1 MKSIFRIV
9 VFLACVGAALAV
21 QPGLNVVEFSEAS
34 FPASS
39 GQAPLLSGSTAFIP
53 FGLTF
58 QGSTHLVSASV
69 FTSAGTDALGVAPVQ
84 CAAGTACF
92 ETNFTGSMT
101 FIFNDGAADSPG
113 ATSAKFFWLSG
124 AVAATTSPI
133 TAIWRDA
140 QGNVFA
146 TDTLAAQPV
155 PASGFI
161 SGQFSHTAP
170 AGTTISSVT
179 FTGAP
184 ESYGVG
190 RVEFTLEDA
199 TDRTVRA
206 DNTASADLV
215 ASQILCPATAGAAVR
230 VMVCNLG
237 TLAAAA
243 SSSSVSA
250 FTDVGGGPAPGGS
263 LSVVAT
269 AALASQQCTIVS
281 ANAAGCLGGR
291 CEITANVNTGAPS
304 IPETNTTNNRLT
316 LSCAVPPR

>member
-9 VFLACVGAALAV
+9 VFLACLGAALAV

-39 GQAPLLSGSTAFIP
+39 GQFPLLSGSTAFIP

-58 QGSTHLVSASV
+58 QGSAHLVNSTF
-69 FTSAGTDALGVAPVQ
+69 FTTAGTDALGVAPVD
-84 CAAGTACF
+84 CATGTACF
-92 ETNFTGSMT
+92 ETNPTGSMT

-113 ATSAKFFWLSG
+113 ATSAKFFWVSVNTG
-124 AVAATTSPI
+124 TTTSPI
-133 TAIWRDA
+133 TATWRDA

-146 TDTLAAQPV
+146 TDTLAPQ
-155 PASGFI
+155 SGSSI

-179 FTGAP
+179 FTGVRNF
-184 ESYGVG
+184 YGVG

-199 TDRTVRA
+199 TRTVRA

-263 LSVVAT
+263 LSTVAT
-269 AALASQQCTIVS
+269 PALAPQQCTIVS
-281 ANAAGCLGGR
+281 ASAAGCLGGR
-291 CEITANVNTGAPS
+291 CEITANVNTATPA
-304 IPETNTTNNRLT
+304 IPETDMTNNRLT

>member
-39 GQAPLLSGSTAFIP
+39 GPFPLLSGSTAFIP

-58 QGSTHLVSASV
+58 QGSAHVVTDPR
-69 FTSAGTDALGVAPVQ
+69 FTSAGTDAVGVAPVQ
-84 CAAGTACF
+84 CPSGTACF
-92 ETNFTGSMT
+92 ETNPTGSMT

-113 ATSAKFFWLSG
+113 ATSAKFFWVSVSAG
-124 AVAATTSPI
+124 TTTSPI

-179 FTGAP
+179 FTGTP

-199 TDRTVRA
+199 TRTVRA

-263 LSVVAT
+263 LSTVAT
-269 AALASQQCTIVS
+269 PALAPQQCTIVS
-281 ANAAGCLGGR
+281 ASAAGCLGGR
-291 CEITANVNTGAPS
+291 CEITANVNTATPA
-304 IPETNTTNNRLT
+304 IPETNTGNNRLT